1 MLTRAESGRALF
13 AGVELPYPQSI
24 PQPEHSDSL
33 FTGFLNPVNDLTLL
47 IDEHGRATSVRSS
60 EMTAASWQ
68 RRIQAFV
75 ARFSFAPGKVK
86 GEARPMSLQ
95 ARLMIDQVDSLVT
108 LAFPLDTLGRVKDP
122 YLYAR
127 NLELQGIQLPS
138 IEKFPWYHA
147 TVRPADSLDVL
158 RYVLAKLEFD
168 QTGRAR
174 KIKLVGSNYSDF
186 KDQILTAIN
195 YGHYLPGKGIDAQS
209 IRSMFLLVTFFPT
222 SRYPTKP
229 WTPES
234 QKNLDLH
241 DQLGIRLL
249 FDTTGIMIPPL
260 PVSRTA
266 VTLTANLPSQYRS
279 QGLVLRVRIGEDG
292 SVRTFV
298 PPSNESKLYPLAMA
312 LEGQVHFYPA
322 VGFSGRP
329 RILDTAVLIRPE
341 GASTVRISF
350 PWLPPLQAAKP

>member
-1 MLTRAESGRALF
+1 MLAL
-13 AGVELPYPQSI
+13 
-24 PQPEHSDSL
+24 
-33 FTGFLNPVNDLTLL
+33 
-47 IDEHGRATSVRSS
+47 
-60 EMTAASWQ
+60 
-68 RRIQAFV
+68 
-75 ARFSFAPGKVK
+75 
-86 GEARPMSLQ
+86 
-95 ARLMIDQVDSLVT
+95 
-108 LAFPLDTLGRVKDP
+108 PLDTLGRVKDP
-122 YLYAR
+122 VLYAR
-127 NLELQGIQLPS
+127 NLVLQGIQLPA
-138 IEKFPWYHA
+138 IKNFPWYHA
-147 TVRPADSLDVL
+147 NVRPADSLSVL

-174 KIKLVGSNYSDF
+174 KIKLVSSNYADF

-195 YGHYLPGKGIDAQS
+195 YGHYLPGKGIDAKP
-209 IRSMFLLVTFFPT
+209 IRSMFLLVTFIPT

-241 DQLGIRLL
+241 DQLAVRLL

-266 VTLTANLPSQYRS
+266 ITLTANLPSQYRR
-279 QGLVLRVRIGEDG
+279 QGLVLRIRIGEDG

-312 LEGQVHFYPA
+312 LEGQVRFYPA

-341 GASTVRISF
+341 SASTVRISF
-350 PWLPPLQAAKP
+350 PWLLSLQSANP

>member
-1 MLTRAESGRALF
+1 M
-13 AGVELPYPQSI
+13 P
-24 PQPEHSDSL
+24 
-33 FTGFLNPVNDLTLL
+33 
-47 IDEHGRATSVRSS
+47 
-60 EMTAASWQ
+60 
-68 RRIQAFV
+68 
-75 ARFSFAPGKVK
+75 
-86 GEARPMSLQ
+86 LQ
-95 ARLMIDQVDSLVT
+95 ARLLIDQVDSLIMLV
-108 LAFPLDTLGRVKDP
+108 FPLDTLGRVRDP

-158 RYVLAKLEFD
+158 RYVLARLEFD

-174 KIKLVGSNYSDF
+174 KIKLISSNYSDF

-195 YGHYLPGKGIDAQS
+195 YGHYLPGKGIDAKS
-209 IRSMFLLVTFFPT
+209 IRTMFLLVTFIPT
-222 SRYPTKP
+222 SRYPSKP

-260 PVSRTA
+260 PVSRVA

-312 LEGQVHFYPA
+312 LEGQVRFYPA
-322 VGFSGRP
+322 VGFNGRP